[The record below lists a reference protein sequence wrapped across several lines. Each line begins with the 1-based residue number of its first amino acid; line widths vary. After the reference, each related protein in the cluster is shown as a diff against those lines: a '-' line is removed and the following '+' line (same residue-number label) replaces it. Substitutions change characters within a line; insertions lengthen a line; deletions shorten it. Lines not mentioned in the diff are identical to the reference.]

1 MSMIIATWNV
11 ERLKHKAELDA
22 IIRECERPQADIL
35 ILTETDEQVRPSY
48 RYCFQTP
55 RLDEIQ
61 PGYYKATENRV
72 SIFTNYPC
80 VRRHPT
86 YDPYTSICV
95 ELETERGNL
104 LVYGTIIGIF
114 GNRHTSFQPDLLEQ
128 VADFRRLAAGG
139 ASLCVCGDYNCSFSD
154 NYYYTKAGRDALLRS
169 FEENKMK
176 ILTEAQP
183 WCIDHIAISGCFVE
197 GCDIRVQ
204 EWNLDKALS
213 DHKGIA
219 VEIS

>member
-1 MSMIIATWNV
+1 MSMVIATWNV
-11 ERLKHKAELDA
+11 ERLKHKANLDA

-35 ILTETDEQVRPSY
+35 VLTETDEQVRPAY

-55 RLDEIQ
+55 RLEEIQ
-61 PGYYKATENRV
+61 PEFYKAKENRV

-80 VRRHPT
+80 VRQHPT
-86 YDPYTSICV
+86 YDPYTAICV
-95 ELETERGNL
+95 ELEAERGNL

-114 GNRHTSFQPDLLEQ
+114 GNRHPSFQPDLLEQ

-139 ASLCVCGDYNCSFSD
+139 ASLCICGDLNCSFSD

-169 FEENKMK
+169 FEENRMR
-176 ILTEAQP
+176 ILTEAQSR
-183 WCIDHIAISGCFVE
+183 CIDHIAVSSRFVE
-197 GCDIRVQ
+197 SCDFQVQ

-213 DHKGIA
+213 DHKGIS
-219 VEIS
+219 VRIS